1 MKIRIEDQE
10 YNIEYTL
17 RGFFVYEQITGT
29 HFVADKLV
37 NEYTLLY
44 AMLIAGNKSFRMAFD
59 EFIEACDKE
68 PGIYIAFRNWF
79 VETLKQKALLITESS
94 EPEEGVKKKD

>member
-1 MKIRIEDQE
+1 MEIRIENQE

-29 HFVADKLV
+29 HFVADKLM

-44 AMLIAGNKSFRMAFD
+44 AMLIAGNKGFRMTFD
-59 EFIEACDKE
+59 EFIEACDRDAS
-68 PGIYIAFRNWF
+68 IYIAFRNWF
-79 VETLKQKALLITESS
+79 VETIKQKALFMAESS
-94 EPEEGVKKKD
+94 EPEEDVKKKD